1 MSRNSQVVIGL
12 VLLLLC
18 AAMTMMALG
27 TGDPQY
33 LVPRLGAALVA
44 GALGFACSFEFGRPL
59 TTRISLGV
67 LSLCMMGMA
76 VHILL
81 SNDRDIRS
89 MSFAVL
95 VAVMSGAYAFT
106 GFYPS
111 GLPMSEVFGKKPDP
125 AERRFD
131 PREYD
136 RHDGIARRTTR
147 PASPTSEHIT
157 DRRRP

>member
-1 MSRNSQVVIGL
+1 MSRNSQVIIGL

-27 TGDPQY
+27 TGEPQY
-33 LVPRLGAALVA
+33 LVARLGAALVA

-67 LSLCMMGMA
+67 LSLGMLGMV

-81 SNDRDIRS
+81 SNDRDLKS
-89 MSFAVL
+89 VSFAVL

-106 GFYPS
+106 GYYPN

-131 PREYD
+131 LREAD
-136 RHDGIARRTTR
+136 RHQGRAR
-147 PASPTSEHIT
+147 PGAASSSPTSEHIT
-157 DRRRP
+157 DRRSH

>member
-1 MSRNSQVVIGL
+1 MSRNSQVIIGF

-27 TGDPQY
+27 TGERQY

-59 TTRISLGV
+59 TTRFSLGV
-67 LSLCMMGMA
+67 LSLCMVGMV

-89 MSFAVL
+89 VSFAAL

-106 GFYPS
+106 GYYPS
-111 GLPMSEVFGKKPDP
+111 SLPMSEVFGKKTDP
-125 AERRFD
+125 AERQFE
-131 PREYD
+131 PRGDD
-136 RHDGIARRTTR
+136 RHDRIARRGVR
-147 PASPTSEHIT
+147 PPSPASENVT
-157 DRRRP
+157 DRREN